1 MNEAEFLVDQLRT
14 TFNGDSWHGPNLVKT
29 MEGIDLFDAGTRY
42 LEDRHSIWELA
53 NHITYWIEE
62 VYKSVKGVTSLNH
75 EGNDWPEMGA
85 TEDEWARVSSRLEE
99 AVNMLAHELVSW
111 TDEGLAETVPGS
123 NFTFK
128 QMVHG
133 LIQHNL
139 YHAGQINVMKKA

>member
-29 MEGIDLFDAGTRY
+29 LKGIDLFDAGSRY
-42 LEDRHSIWELA
+42 LEDRHTIWELA

-85 TEDEWARVSSRLEE
+85 TEDEWARASSRLEE
-99 AVNMLAHELVSW
+99 AVKVLAHELGAW
-111 TDEGLAETVPGS
+111 TDEGLSKTVPGS

>member
-29 MEGIDLFDAGTRY
+29 LEGIDLFDAGTRY
-42 LEDRHSIWELA
+42 LEARHTIWELA

-62 VYKSVKGVTSLNH
+62 VYSSVKDVTSLSH

-99 AVNMLAHELVSW
+99 AVSVLAHELGSW
-111 TDEGLAETVPGS
+111 TDEGLSKTVPGS